1 MSVSTET
8 AYALYYRP
16 RKKALIRSPQRRR
29 DDRSQKCGHSGP
41 VLSKRLNAEA
51 VAAPQLPPW
60 SGGAAE
66 RAAAA
71 VHEHKLVRTKLSS
84 LAEGVLS
91 RIINFRQSASDAD
104 RIILVF
110 AAEDALSD
118 EHRRTLEDV
127 KAMGREACWSGLRC

>member
-1 MSVSTET
+1 MAERMKSD
-8 AYALYYRP
+8 ALAFVRDA
-16 RKKALIRSPQRRR
+16 KFVERRVQ
-29 DDRSQKCGHSGP
+29 DGLHDLVP
-41 VLSKRLNAEA
+41 
-51 VAAPQLPPW
+51 
-60 SGGAAE
+60 AE